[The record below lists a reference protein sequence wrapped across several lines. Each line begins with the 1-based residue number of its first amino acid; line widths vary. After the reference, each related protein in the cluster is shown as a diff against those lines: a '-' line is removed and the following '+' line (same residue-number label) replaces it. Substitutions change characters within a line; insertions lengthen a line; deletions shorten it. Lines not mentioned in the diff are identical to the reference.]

1 MERLNLYQ
9 KDTIGIK
16 GGFFDKDDNPIDLS
30 DKEVEIKI
38 IRESNNTEI
47 LVLKDDDILVN
58 ANTIECEITGEE
70 TGKMFGNYLM
80 QMTVFLNGVS
90 IREVQQFM
98 NVKKSY

>member
-16 GGFFDKDDNPIDLS
+16 GGFFDKDDKPIDLS
-30 DKEVEIKI
+30 DKEIEIKI

-58 ANTIECEITGEE
+58 ANTIECKITGEE